1 MIART
6 NEYVEGWTAPAAAAF
21 EFWVSF
27 FPAAPMFGVEWRFAD
42 LAGSFSPWTGPI
54 AGKVKKPSAATPN
67 GKPARKPGQAE
78 ARHSEAKEAIGKKA
92 PAARA
97 GNRQAAPKLV
107 AVKSMTQSRPVP
119 QVTAKAPA
127 KADDL
132 KLIKGIGAGLE
143 KQLNALGIRNFAQ
156 IAALSDKEL
165 TALDDKLTTIK
176 GRCFRDN
183 WVGQAKTLAA

>member
-1 MIART
+1 MIAKT

-54 AGKVKKPSAATPN
+54 AGRAKTPAAAVPGRKVVRKRAAP
-67 GKPARKPGQAE
+67 E
-78 ARHSEAKEAIGKKA
+78 IRHAEAKEAIGKKA

-97 GNRQAAPKLV
+97 AARQAKAEPA
-107 AVKSMTQSRPVP
+107 AVM
-119 QVTAKAPA
+119 AEAPA
-127 KADDL
+127 TPEAPVNADDL

-143 KQLNALGIRNFAQ
+143 RQLNALGIRSFAQ

-165 TALDDKLTTIK
+165 AALDEKLTTIK
-176 GRCFRDN
+176 GRCLRDN
-183 WVGQAKTLAA
+183 WVGQARTLAA